1 MKPKFKNIF
10 KNKFVI
16 ILIVTLVLIIGGF
29 LIWGFLTNWG
39 KGDLKTQLK
48 NSDKKLGNA
57 IAKIKDLLNQEN
69 EKDLEGA
76 ATEYTDEIENRKKIL
91 KNTEKD
97 LREAEQKLEKAEI
110 AKNKAEKD
118 LEEAKTEDAKTNPLI
133 GQKIKKAEEAKKEA
147 EKNLEEAEKNLE
159 EAKKNSLTSKNTL
172 CNQQLLVDKDICV
185 NCNKWF
191 DNNLKSCRIYTKRP
205 IKCSEN
211 EWLYQ
216 NPTKDEIKCY
226 SVIENK
232 TVLSTLM
239 GTSPNNKGEYESN
252 KKNYGPMKTWRLGTN
267 ITDLIGLFQ
276 NNTTFNKDISGWDVS
291 NVTNMKNMFYGATN
305 FDKDISGWDVS
316 NVTNMENMFRGANS
330 FNIDISGWNVNNVE
344 NAKNMFRKTDGY
356 HVFNQNLSW
365 WWRNKTKS
373 QLSLDTDLSH
383 TSFNMLPN
391 CKRPI
396 MTINEVTI
404 TISGEQKSKFNKM
417 SDLDKLLFYRQM
429 SGCFD
434 FIPNRSTLD
443 SLIQTQ
449 QWNGQLDGKNY
460 GPIKN
465 WVFSPQIKNLSRLF
479 MDNTTF
485 NENISGWNVSKVTNM
500 ESMFEKAISFNQP
513 LNNWNV
519 SNVRNMKSMFEGAAS
534 FNQPLNNWN
543 VSKVLIMNDMFAY
556 TQYNRNNINIPY
568 NENMFINLN
577 VISTRSI
584 LDYLITNEIWDGR
597 LGRRNYGPIKNWIIH
612 VEDLTGLFKNKSS
625 FNTDI
630 SGWDVSQVIV
640 MESMF
645 SGATSFNI
653 DISGWDVSNVIN
665 MQSMFNMGSASSF
678 NQPLNNWDV
687 SNVIDM
693 SYMFKD
699 CSNMSSASSFN
710 QPLNN
715 WDVSNVKN
723 MEGMFYKTWDFNQ
736 PLNNWDVSK
745 VTNMKNMFYKC
756 TYFNGDISTW
766 NVSKVTN
773 MSYMFFVAWFFDKN
787 IDTHEVTRN
796 NLPSYQAWN
805 VSNVINMERMFSG
818 SGFSKS
824 LNKWDV
830 SNVTNMKF
838 MFAET
843 RYYRADMIKDWKYNA
858 KVDKYKF
865 TWNASI
871 I

>member
-1 MKPKFKNIF
+1 M
-10 KNKFVI
+10 
-16 ILIVTLVLIIGGF
+16 
-29 LIWGFLTNWG
+29 
-39 KGDLKTQLK
+39 
-48 NSDKKLGNA
+48 
-57 IAKIKDLLNQEN
+57 
-69 EKDLEGA
+69 
-76 ATEYTDEIENRKKIL
+76 
-91 KNTEKD
+91 
-97 LREAEQKLEKAEI
+97 
-110 AKNKAEKD
+110 
-118 LEEAKTEDAKTNPLI
+118 
-133 GQKIKKAEEAKKEA
+133 
-147 EKNLEEAEKNLE
+147 
-159 EAKKNSLTSKNTL
+159 
-172 CNQQLLVDKDICV
+172 
-185 NCNKWF
+185 
-191 DNNLKSCRIYTKRP
+191 KSCRIYTKRP

-216 NPTKDEIKCY
+216 NPTKDETKCY
-226 SVIENK
+226 SVIKDK
-232 TVLSTLM
+232 TVFNVLM
-239 GTSPNNKGEYESN
+239 TISPNNKGEYEYN
-252 KKNYGPMKTWRLGTN
+252 KKNYGPMKTWRLGAD
-267 ITDLIGLFQ
+267 ITDLTGLFQ
-276 NNTTFNKDISGWDVS
+276 NNTKFNKDISGWDVS
-291 NVTNMKNMFYGATN
+291 NVTNMSSMFYGATKFN
-305 FDKDISGWDVS
+305 KDISGWDVS

-330 FNIDISGWNVNNVE
+330 FNIDISGWNVNNVN
-344 NAKNMFRKTDGY
+344 NAKNMFKKTSGSNAFD
-356 HVFNQNLSW
+356 QNLSW
-365 WWRNKTKS
+365 WWRNKTKT
-373 QLSLDTDLSH
+373 QLSISGDLSYV
-383 TSFNMLPN
+383 SFDMIPN

-396 MTINEVTI
+396 MAIDESPI
-404 TISGEQKSKFNKM
+404 TFSEELEQKFDEM
-417 SDLDKLLFYRQM
+417 SDLDKILFKRQM
-429 SGCFD
+429 AGCFD
-434 FIPNRSTLD
+434 FIPNRSILD

-449 QWNGQLDGKNY
+449 QWNGELNGKNY

-465 WVFSPQIKNLSRLF
+465 WIFSPQIKNLSRLF
-479 MDNTTF
+479 LNNTTF
-485 NENISGWNVSKVTNM
+485 NENISGWDVSKIINM

-519 SNVRNMKSMFEGAAS
+519 SNVKNMKSMFEGAAS
-534 FNQPLNNWN
+534 FDQPLNNWN
-543 VSKVLIMNDMFAY
+543 VSNVLIMNDMFAY

-640 MESMF
+640 MKSMF

-773 MSYMFFVAWFFDKN
+773 MSYMFFLAWFFDKN

-805 VSNVINMERMFSG
+805 VSNVINMEHMFSG